1 MKLQKKLFTSLGILL
16 LGCSSNPQI
25 DLDQDISGL
34 DNGDKLMVVD
44 CLLPAQIRKLGQLGV
59 FATARRPIKT
69 TASECE
75 IRGGE
80 YVAYDRANYATA
92 LKIWLP
98 RAKAGDAEAQA
109 YVGEIYEKGL
119 GLMPNYQLAVQW
131 YQKAAQQGNTRAQIN
146 LGYLYERGLGVEK
159 DIAKAMQWYQKSSG
173 LEKVNLPYAAT
184 IETSS
189 ESEMSKEI
197 QFLKTELKNSRNEA
211 KRLSRQLDQI
221 QAKLKQG
228 QKNIVT
234 SNKTLA
240 KSKQLLKKATQES
253 NQPEIIRLKQLIQN
267 KEQEIAAQKLSISEL
282 TREYQNKFET
292 LKIRLEETEKRA
304 RQYADDLKRHKTA
317 ASEAQ
322 LKLLEVEAKL
332 ARTEKRLLGMKQ
344 LANNEAQQV
353 AEQQKSDK
361 KLSDYSG
368 PDEHKDLQNAIAALK
383 EIKQEKNQQQELI
396 DRLKEEK
403 NLYRQSIDNL
413 KNQIGQSMVSS
424 EQMKKLQ
431 AELQKQKLAANQS
444 KAKLKQQQEEL
455 QSTESRLAS
464 LEKNYQELL
473 EIQAMEKQAAEKKAA
488 ILLSQKTKQHEQAL
502 ARFQKSQE
510 KLTQQQKMISQLERE
525 RQQYEEKIKQLQ
537 QQVKSQ
543 KLAEKPK
550 IEIIDPPFVLVRG
563 TPTVTLRSVVKK
575 RDIIGKVTASNDL
588 LSFMVNDRKSEI
600 DEQGLFQTTVN
611 LVDTE
616 TPVHVVAIDRN
627 GARASLDFIL
637 SLGKAIETKQRI
649 SDKTAPVK
657 MVQPWKSLDFGQY
670 YALVIGN
677 NNYKKIPALDTP
689 VNDATV
695 VSNVLKDKYGFKTK
709 LLINASRYQILS
721 ELNKLRAKLTE
732 KDNLLIYYA
741 GHGELDKVNMR
752 GHWLPVD
759 ADADNTANWIST
771 VAITDILNTMSV
783 KHIMVVSDSCYS
795 GAMTRSSLARIEAGS
810 DSIKKSKWLQAMLK
824 ARSRTV
830 LTSGGLKPVMDGGG
844 GKHSVFANAFI
855 RALSQ
860 NDTLLEGQSLYRKV
874 SAGIV
879 AIAAEYGIEQVP
891 EYAPIR
897 HAGHESGEF
906 FFVPRNIHSAHQN
919 LSLQFPLLLERE
931 KG

>member
-1 MKLQKKLFTSLGILL
+1 MKKSRKVLINLWVLL
-16 LGCSSNPQI
+16 LGCSSNPQVAV
-25 DLDQDISGL
+25 DQGIASH

-59 FATARRPIKT
+59 FATARRPIKA

-98 RAKAGDAEAQA
+98 RAQAGDAEAQA

-131 YQKAAQQGNTRAQIN
+131 YQKAAQQGNSRAQIN

-173 LEKVNLPYAAT
+173 LEKVDLPYAAT

-189 ESEMSKEI
+189 QSEMSKEI
-197 QFLKTELKNSRNEA
+197 SFLKTELKNSRNEA
-211 KRLSRQLDQI
+211 KRLAKQLDQI
-221 QAKLKQG
+221 QSRLKQG
-228 QKNIVT
+228 QKKIVH
-234 SNKTLA
+234 SNETLA
-240 KSKQLLKKATQES
+240 QSKQLLKKATQES
-253 NQPEIIRLKQLIQN
+253 NQSEVTRLKKLIQH
-267 KEQEIAAQKLSISEL
+267 KEQEIALQKQSNAEL
-282 TREYQNKFET
+282 TQEYQNKFGA

-304 RQYADDLKRHKTA
+304 KQFAEDLKKHKTA

-322 LKLLEVEAKL
+322 LKLLEVQAKL

-344 LANNEAQQV
+344 SARKETNQV
-353 AEQQKSDK
+353 IEQQKGSE
-361 KLSDYSG
+361 KLSDYDG
-368 PDEHKDLQNAIAALK
+368 PDEHQDLQNALVSLEK
-383 EIKQEKNQQQELI
+383 IKQEKAQQQEQI
-396 DRLKEEK
+396 DRLTEEK
-403 NLYRQSIDNL
+403 NLYKQSIDNL

-424 EQMKKLQ
+424 EDLKKLQ

-444 KAKLKQQQEEL
+444 QLKLKQQQEEL
-455 QSTESRLAS
+455 QSTESKLVS

-488 ILLSQKTKQHEQAL
+488 ILLSQKTKQHEEAL

-510 KLTQQQKMISQLERE
+510 KLTQQQKIISQLERE

-537 QQVKSQ
+537 QKVKSQ

-588 LSFMVNDRKSEI
+588 LSFMVNDRKSDV

-637 SLGKAIETKQRI
+637 SLGKAIEINQRT
-649 SDKTAPVK
+649 SENLPRVK
-657 MVQPWKSLDFGQY
+657 MAQPWRALNFGQY

-689 VNDATV
+689 VNDATA
-695 VSNVLKDKYGFKTK
+695 VSNVLKEKYGFKTK
-709 LLINASRYQILS
+709 LLINATRYQILS
-721 ELNKLRAKLTE
+721 ELNNLRAKLAE
-732 KDNLLIYYA
+732 NDNLLVYYA

-795 GAMTRSSLARIEAGS
+795 GAMTRSSLARIEAGA
-810 DSIKKSKWLQAMLK
+810 DSAKKSKWLQAMLK

-844 GKHSVFANAFI
+844 GQHSVFANAFI
-855 RALSQ
+855 TALRQ

-906 FFVPRNIHSAHQN
+906 FFVPRNI
-919 LSLQFPLLLERE
+919 
-931 KG
+931 

>member
-1 MKLQKKLFTSLGILL
+1 MKISRKLLISLWVLL
-16 LGCSSNPQI
+16 LGCSSNPKVAF
-25 DLDQDISGL
+25 DQDTASQ

-98 RAKAGDAEAQA
+98 KAQAGEAEAQA

-119 GLMPNYQLAVQW
+119 GLTPNYQLAAQW
-131 YQKAAQQGNTRAQIN
+131 YQKAAKQGNTRAQIN

-173 LEKVNLPYAAT
+173 LEKVDLPYAAT
-184 IETSS
+184 IETSAD
-189 ESEMSKEI
+189 SEMSKEI
-197 QFLKTELKNSRNEA
+197 QFLKAELKNSRNEA
-211 KRLSRQLDQI
+211 KRLSSQLDQI
-221 QAKLKQG
+221 QAKLKQR
-228 QKNIVT
+228 QKNIVV
-234 SNKTLA
+234 SSETLA
-240 KSKQLLKKATQES
+240 ESKQLLKKATEEA
-253 NQPEIIRLKQLIQN
+253 NQPEIFRLKQLIQN
-267 KEQEIAAQKLSISEL
+267 KEREIALQKQSIAEL
-282 TREYQNKFET
+282 KKQYQDKFAS
-292 LKIRLEETEKRA
+292 LKIKLNETEKRA
-304 RQYADDLKRHKTA
+304 KQFAEDLKKHKTA

-322 LKLLEVEAKL
+322 LKLLEVQAKL

-344 LANNEAQQV
+344 SARNETKQFI
-353 AEQQKSDK
+353 EQQKGSEK
-361 KLSDYSG
+361 PSDYDG
-368 PDEHKDLQNAIAALK
+368 PDEHRDLQNALVTLEK
-383 EIKQEKNQQQELI
+383 IKQEKAQQQELI
-396 DRLKEEK
+396 DRLTEEK
-403 NLYRQSIDNL
+403 NLYKQSIDNL

-424 EQMKKLQ
+424 EDLKRLQ

-444 KAKLKQQQEEL
+444 QLKLKQQQEEL
-455 QSTESRLAS
+455 QSTESKLVS

-488 ILLSQKTKQHEQAL
+488 ILLSQKTKQHQEAM
-502 ARFQKSQE
+502 ARVQKSQE
-510 KLTQQQKMISQLERE
+510 KLTQQQKIISQLERE

-537 QQVKSQ
+537 QEVKSQ

-588 LSFMVNDRKSEI
+588 LSFMINDRKSDI

-637 SLGKAIETKQRI
+637 SLGKAIEINQRASEKI
-649 SDKTAPVK
+649 PRVK
-657 MVQPWKSLDFGQY
+657 MAQPWRTLNFGQY
-670 YALVIGN
+670 YALIIGN

-689 VNDATV
+689 VNDATA
-695 VSNVLKDKYGFKTK
+695 VSNVLKEKYGFKTK
-709 LLINASRYQILS
+709 LLINATRYQILS
-721 ELNKLRAKLTE
+721 ELNKLRAKLAE
-732 KDNLLIYYA
+732 NDNLLVYYA

-752 GHWLPVD
+752 GHWLPID

-795 GAMTRSSLARIEAGS
+795 GAMTRSSLARIEAGA
-810 DSIKKSKWLQAMLK
+810 DPVKKSKWLQAMLK

-844 GKHSVFANAFI
+844 GQHSVFANAFI

-906 FFVPRNIHSAHQN
+906 FFVPRNI
-919 LSLQFPLLLERE
+919 
-931 KG
+931 

>member
-1 MKLQKKLFTSLGILL
+1 MKISRKLLISLWVLL
-16 LGCSSNPQI
+16 LGCSSNPKVAF
-25 DLDQDISGL
+25 DQDTASQ

-98 RAKAGDAEAQA
+98 KAQAGEAEAQA

-119 GLMPNYQLAVQW
+119 GLTPNYQLAAQW
-131 YQKAAQQGNTRAQIN
+131 YQKAAKQGNTRAQIN

-173 LEKVNLPYAAT
+173 LEKVDLPYAAT
-184 IETSS
+184 IETSAD
-189 ESEMSKEI
+189 SEMSKEI

-211 KRLSRQLDQI
+211 KRLSSQLDQI
-221 QAKLKQG
+221 QAKLKQR
-228 QKNIVT
+228 QKNIVV
-234 SNKTLA
+234 SSETLA
-240 KSKQLLKKATQES
+240 ESKQLLKKATEEA
-253 NQPEIIRLKQLIQN
+253 NQPEIFRLKQLIQN
-267 KEQEIAAQKLSISEL
+267 KEREIALQKQSIAEL
-282 TREYQNKFET
+282 KKQYQDKFAS
-292 LKIRLEETEKRA
+292 LKIKLNETEKRA
-304 RQYADDLKRHKTA
+304 KQFAEDLKKHKTA

-322 LKLLEVEAKL
+322 LKLLEVQAKL

-344 LANNEAQQV
+344 SARNETKQFI
-353 AEQQKSDK
+353 EQQKGSE
-361 KLSDYSG
+361 KLSDYDG
-368 PDEHKDLQNAIAALK
+368 PDEHRDLQNALVTLEK
-383 EIKQEKNQQQELI
+383 IKQEKAQQQELI
-396 DRLKEEK
+396 DRLTEEK
-403 NLYRQSIDNL
+403 NLYKQSIDNL

-424 EQMKKLQ
+424 EDLKRLQ

-444 KAKLKQQQEEL
+444 QLKLKQQQEEL
-455 QSTESRLAS
+455 QSTESKLVS

-488 ILLSQKTKQHEQAL
+488 ILLSQKTKQHQEAM
-502 ARFQKSQE
+502 ARVQKSQE
-510 KLTQQQKMISQLERE
+510 KLTQQQKIISQLERE

-537 QQVKSQ
+537 QEVKSQ

-588 LSFMVNDRKSEI
+588 LSFMINDRKSDI

-637 SLGKAIETKQRI
+637 SLGKAIEINQRASEKI
-649 SDKTAPVK
+649 PRVK
-657 MVQPWKSLDFGQY
+657 MAQPWRTLNFGQY
-670 YALVIGN
+670 YALIIGN

-689 VNDATV
+689 VNDATA
-695 VSNVLKDKYGFKTK
+695 VSNVLKEKYGFKTK
-709 LLINASRYQILS
+709 LLINATRYQILS
-721 ELNKLRAKLTE
+721 ELNKLRAKLAE
-732 KDNLLIYYA
+732 NDNLLVYYA

-752 GHWLPVD
+752 GHWLPID

-795 GAMTRSSLARIEAGS
+795 GAMTRSSLARIEAGA
-810 DSIKKSKWLQAMLK
+810 DPVKKSKWLQAMLK

-844 GKHSVFANAFI
+844 GQHSVFANAFI

-906 FFVPRNIHSAHQN
+906 FFVPRNI
-919 LSLQFPLLLERE
+919 
-931 KG
+931 

>member
-1 MKLQKKLFTSLGILL
+1 MKISRKILTNLWVLL
-16 LGCSSNPQI
+16 LGCSSNPQVAH
-25 DLDQDISGL
+25 DQDIGSL

-98 RAKAGDAEAQA
+98 RAQAGDAEAQA

-146 LGYLYERGLGVEK
+146 LGYLYEKGLGVEK
-159 DIAKAMQWYQKSSG
+159 DIAKAMLWYQKSSG
-173 LEKVNLPYAAT
+173 LDKVNLSYAAT
-184 IETSS
+184 IETST

-211 KRLSRQLDQI
+211 KRLAGQLDQI
-221 QAKLKQG
+221 QARLKQG
-228 QKNIVT
+228 QKNIVA
-234 SNKTLA
+234 SNETLA
-240 KSKQLLKKATQES
+240 ESRQLLQKATKEA
-253 NQPEIIRLKQLIQN
+253 NQPEITRLKQLIQS
-267 KEQEIAAQKLSISEL
+267 KEQEIAAQKLSITEL
-282 TREYQNKFET
+282 TQEYQNKFET
-292 LKIRLEETEKRA
+292 LKIRLEETEKLA
-304 RQYADDLKRHKTA
+304 KQYAGDLKRHKSA

-322 LKLLEVEAKL
+322 LKLLEIQAKL

-344 LANNEAQQV
+344 LARNEV
-353 AEQQKSDK
+353 NQQKAGE
-361 KLSDYSG
+361 KLSDYAG
-368 PDEHKDLQNAIAALK
+368 PDEHQELQNALVTLEK
-383 EIKQEKNQQQELI
+383 IKQEKTKQQDLI
-396 DRLKEEK
+396 ARLTEEK
-403 NLYRQSIDNL
+403 NLYKQSIDNL

-455 QSTESRLAS
+455 QSTESKLAS

-488 ILLSQKTKQHEQAL
+488 ILLSRKTKQHEEAM

-510 KLTQQQKMISQLERE
+510 KLTQQQKIISQLERE
-525 RQQYEEKIKQLQ
+525 RQQYEQKIKQLQ
-537 QQVKSQ
+537 QEVKSQ
-543 KLAEKPK
+543 KFAEKPE

-588 LSFMVNDRKSEI
+588 LSFMINDRKSDV

-627 GARASLDFIL
+627 GGRASLDFIL
-637 SLGKAIETKQRI
+637 SLGKAIEISQRTPKDVI
-649 SDKTAPVK
+649 RVK
-657 MVQPWKSLDFGQY
+657 MAQPWKSLNFGQY

-677 NNYKKIPALDTP
+677 NNYKKIPSLDTP
-689 VNDATV
+689 VNDATA

-709 LLINASRYQILS
+709 LLINATRYQILS
-721 ELNKLRAKLTE
+721 ELNKLRAKLAE
-732 KDNLLIYYA
+732 NDNLLVYYA

-795 GAMTRSSLARIEAGS
+795 GAMTRSSLARIESGS
-810 DSIKKSKWLQAMLK
+810 DPIKKSKWLQAMLK

-844 GKHSVFANAFI
+844 GQHSVFANAFI
-855 RALSQ
+855 SALRQ
-860 NDTLLEGQSLYRKV
+860 NDSLLEGQSLYRKV

-906 FFVPRNIHSAHQN
+906 FFVPRNI
-919 LSLQFPLLLERE
+919 
-931 KG
+931 

>member
-1 MKLQKKLFTSLGILL
+1 MKISRKIFTNLWVLL
-16 LGCSSNPQI
+16 LGCSSNPQVV
-25 DLDQDISGL
+25 LDQDIASL

-80 YVAYDRANYATA
+80 YVAYDRADYATA

-98 RAKAGDAEAQA
+98 KAQAGDAEAQA

-119 GLMPNYQLAVQW
+119 GLMPNYQLAAQW

-159 DIAKAMQWYQKSSG
+159 DIAQAMQWYQKSSG

-211 KRLSRQLDQI
+211 KRLATQLDQI
-221 QAKLKQG
+221 QSRLKQR
-228 QKNIVT
+228 QEKINA
-234 SNKTLA
+234 SNETLA
-240 KSKQLLKKATQES
+240 ASKQLLKKATEAA
-253 NQPEIIRLKQLIQN
+253 NQPEIVRLNQLIQK
-267 KEQEIAAQKLSISEL
+267 KEREIALQKQSIAEL
-282 TREYQNKFET
+282 TQEYQNKFET
-292 LKIRLEETEKRA
+292 LTLKLAETEKRA
-304 RQYADDLKRHKTA
+304 KQYAEDLKRHKTA

-322 LKLLEVEAKL
+322 LKLLEIQAKL
-332 ARTEKRLLGMKQ
+332 AKTEKRLMGMKKIALDETNQ
-344 LANNEAQQV
+344 IAKQQASNN
-353 AEQQKSDK
+353 
-361 KLSDYSG
+361 KLTDYVG
-368 PDEHKDLQNAIAALK
+368 PDAQKDLQKALTTLEK
-383 EIKQEKNQQQELI
+383 IKQEKAQQQNQI
-396 DRLKEEK
+396 ARLTEEK
-403 NLYRQSIDNL
+403 NLYKQSIENL
-413 KNQIGQSMVSS
+413 KNQIGQSMASS
-424 EQMKKLQ
+424 EQLKRLH
-431 AELQKQKLAANQS
+431 AELQKQKLAAEQS
-444 KAKLKQQQEEL
+444 QAKLMQQQDTL
-455 QSTESRLAS
+455 QSTESKLVS

-473 EIQAMEKQAAEKKAA
+473 KIQAIEKEAAEKKAA
-488 ILLSQKTKQHEQAL
+488 ILLSQKTKENEVAIARIQKSEAKL
-502 ARFQKSQE
+502 ARQE
-510 KLTQQQKMISQLERE
+510 QIINKLERE
-525 RQQYEEKIKQLQ
+525 RQQYQEKLKQLQ
-537 QQVKSQ
+537 QEIINQ
-543 KLAEKPK
+543 KVAEKPK

-563 TPTVTLRSVVKK
+563 TPTVTLRSVVKQ

-588 LSFMVNDRKSEI
+588 LSFMVNDRKSDI

-611 LVDTE
+611 LVETE

-637 SLGKAIETKQRI
+637 SLGKAMELNQRK
-649 SDKTAPVK
+649 SDNTTQIK
-657 MVQPWKSLDFGQY
+657 MQNPWRTLNFGQY

-677 NNYKKIPALDTP
+677 NNYKKIPSLDTP
-689 VNDATV
+689 VNDATA
-695 VSNVLKDKYGFKTK
+695 VSKVLKEKYGFKTK
-709 LLINASRYQILS
+709 LLLNASRYQILS
-721 ELNKLRAKLTE
+721 ELNQLRAKLAE
-732 KDNLLIYYA
+732 NDNLLVYYA

-795 GAMTRSSLARIEAGS
+795 GAMTRSSLARIEAGA
-810 DSIKKSKWLQAMLK
+810 DPIKKSKWLQAMLK

-844 GKHSVFANAFI
+844 GRHSVFANAFI

-860 NDTLLEGQSLYRKV
+860 NNSLLEGQSLYRKV

-906 FFVPRNIHSAHQN
+906 FFVPRNI
-919 LSLQFPLLLERE
+919 
-931 KG
+931 